1 MKEMGMEIPEMKDL
15 MEEMSAVGVIA
26 GNKDAAWGLLGDI
39 AESEEY
45 QDYLKTIDEAGG
57 YMPEAFAEALR
68 NNQQAVDSAV
78 QLSYDDT
85 KKMIMQTY
93 GQGFDITTPLNVAL
107 ASVVSTGGSAI
118 GKAVPHK
125 SGGIFDRPHLGLI
138 AEAGYPEAAIPIDH
152 SQNAIDLWMKTGE
165 LLGMDGLTGGVSPIA
180 DNIEHAAYSEGTG
193 QEFQII
199 YNPTIQINGS
209 SSREEIEEIMET
221 EQEKFARMMEQYIK
235 DNNRINF
242 A

>member
-1 MKEMGMEIPEMKDL
+1 M
-15 MEEMSAVGVIA
+15 
-26 GNKDAAWGLLGDI
+26 
-39 AESEEY
+39 
-45 QDYLKTIDEAGG
+45 
-57 YMPEAFAEALR
+57 
-68 NNQQAVDSAV
+68 
-78 QLSYDDT
+78 
-85 KKMIMQTY
+85 
-93 GQGFDITTPLNVAL
+93 